1 MDQNMETTIKTEEQK
16 KEYNQVL
23 DNYNDEYWA
32 KKYGVTA
39 EELKQAASNISITA
53 KIIAANIKNN
63 AFAV

>member
-1 MDQNMETTIKTEEQK
+1 METTIKTEEQK

-53 KIIAANIKNN
+53 KIIAASIKNN